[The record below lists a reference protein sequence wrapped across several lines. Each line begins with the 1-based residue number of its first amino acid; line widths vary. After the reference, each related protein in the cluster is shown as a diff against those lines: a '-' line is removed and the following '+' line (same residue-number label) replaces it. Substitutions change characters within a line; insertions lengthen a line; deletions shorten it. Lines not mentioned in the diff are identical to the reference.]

1 MIAIGWRCILYN
13 IIKTAELVGLYA
25 RIITISFRKSK
36 TALCRTGYKTDY
48 TQWIGGYEAL
58 ANTQLLDFYKMLKI
72 LKLTPMGLGHL
83 TPTVEKP
90 SPLRKP
96 DILFLSNSRY

>member
-36 TALCRTGYKTDY
+36 TALAELLGIKQTILNDDRRI
-48 TQWIGGYEAL
+48 QAL
-58 ANTQLLDFYKMLKI
+58 VLDFYKMLKI
-72 LKLTPMGLGHL
+72 LKLTWVRLEN
-83 TPTVEKP
+83 PTYHAQECVV
-90 SPLRKP
+90 
-96 DILFLSNSRY
+96 LS